1 MKAWKRILCA
11 ALGLCVLLGT
21 LTACGNSG
29 AASETSGKPQIVTT
43 IFPIYDWTRQILGVY
58 TADVDVIL
66 LLNNKTDMHSYQ
78 PTVDDII
85 RISTADLFI
94 YVGGESD
101 AWVEDALKEASNPRM
116 RTLNLMEIL
125 GGAVREEML
134 LPGMQPEEEEAADA
148 DEPEYDEHIWLSLKN
163 ASVCCQ
169 AIAETLEAM
178 DIMTPSESDIDEY
191 LAELTDLHARYQ
203 ETVESAPL
211 KTILFADRFPFRY
224 LAEDYGLEVYA
235 AFEGCSAETEASFET
250 VAFLSEKLNELA
262 LPAVLTTETSDGKI
276 AETIVRTSGRT
287 DSAILSMNSM
297 QSVEASGE
305 LAPKTEYL
313 SVMEENLS
321 VLRQALGA

>member
-1 MKAWKRILCA
+1 MRAWKRTLCA
-11 ALGLCVLLGT
+11 ALCLCVLLGT

-29 AASETSGKPQIVTT
+29 AATETSGKPQIVVT

-58 TADVDVIL
+58 TADVDITL
-66 LLNNKTDMHSYQ
+66 LLDNGTDMHSYQ

-101 AWVEDALKEASNPRM
+101 KWVADALKEASNPRM

-125 GGAVREEML
+125 GDAVREETL
-134 LPGMQPEEEEAADA
+134 LPGMQSDKEEED
-148 DEPEYDEHIWLSLKN
+148 DEDETEYDEHIWLSLQN
-163 ASVCCQ
+163 ALTCCQ

-178 DIMTPSESDIDEY
+178 DIIIRHESDLDEY
-191 LAELTDLHARYQ
+191 LSELLYLDARYR

-211 KTILFADRFPFRY
+211 KTVLFADRFPFRY
-224 LAEDYGLEVYA
+224 LADDYGLEVYA
-235 AFEGCSAETEASFET
+235 AFEGCSAETEASFKT
-250 VAFLSEKLNELA
+250 IAFLSEKLKELE
-262 LPAVLTTETSDGKI
+262 LPAVLTTETADGKI

-287 DSAILSMNSM
+287 DTAILSMNSM
-297 QSVEASGE
+297 QSVAAAGE

>member
-1 MKAWKRILCA
+1 MKAWKRMLCA
-11 ALGLCVLLGT
+11 ALCLCVLLGT
-21 LTACGNSG
+21 LTACGKSG
-29 AASETSGKPQIVTT
+29 ASAETSGKPQIVVT
-43 IFPIYDWTRQILGVY
+43 IFPLYDWTRQILGVY
-58 TADVDVIL
+58 TADVDITL
-66 LLNNKTDMHSYQ
+66 LLNSGADMHSYQ
-78 PTVDDII
+78 PTVDDIV
-85 RISTADLFI
+85 RISNADLFI

-101 AWVEDALKEASNPRM
+101 EWVEDALKEASNPRM

-125 GGAVREEML
+125 GDAVREETL
-134 LPGMQPEEEEAADA
+134 LPGMQSDEDEEDDA

-178 DIMTPSESDIDEY
+178 DIIIRHESDLDEY
-191 LAELTDLHARYQ
+191 LAELLYLDTRYR
-203 ETVESAPL
+203 ETIEAAPR
-211 KTILFADRFPFRY
+211 KTVLFADRFPFRY
-224 LAEDYGLEVYA
+224 LADDYGLEVYA

-250 VAFLSEKLNELA
+250 VAFLSEKLKELA
-262 LPAVLTTETSDGKI
+262 LPAVLTTETGDGKI

-287 DSAILSMNSM
+287 DTAILSMDSM
-297 QSVEASGE
+297 QSVTAPGE

>member
-1 MKAWKRILCA
+1 MKVWKRIFCA
-11 ALGLCVLLGT
+11 ALCVCALLGT

-29 AASETSGKPQIVTT
+29 ASAETSGKPQIVVT
-43 IFPIYDWTRQILGVY
+43 IFPLYDWTRQILGVY
-58 TADVDVIL
+58 TADVDITL
-66 LLNNKTDMHSYQ
+66 LLNNGTDMHSYQ

-101 AWVEDALKEASNPRM
+101 EWVEDALKEASNPRM

-125 GGAVREEML
+125 GDAVREETL
-134 LPGMQPEEEEAADA
+134 LPGMQSDADEEDE

-178 DIMTPSESDIDEY
+178 DIIIRHESDLDEY
-191 LAELTDLHARYQ
+191 LAELLYLDARYR
-203 ETVESAPL
+203 ETIEAAPR
-211 KTILFADRFPFRY
+211 KTVLFADRFPFRY
-224 LAEDYGLEVYA
+224 LADDYDLEVYA
-235 AFEGCSAETEASFET
+235 AFEGCSTETEASFET
-250 VAFLSEKLNELA
+250 VAFLSEKLKELE

-276 AETIVRTSGRT
+276 AETIIRTSGRT
-287 DSAILSMNSM
+287 DAAILSMDSM
-297 QSVEASGE
+297 QSVTASGE

-313 SVMEENLS
+313 PVMEENLS